1 MCRTIRCF
9 PSLWRSGTGQPIMRW
24 SRATVFTFIITIIL
38 PPHFEMPFAARRRG
52 KGLLTLRRSNRK
64 RLKRFHRPANP
75 AASEMTLSI
84 SRGFTPSSERGPCV
98 GRRPTVGD
106 GTADGKFTFVTSA
119 SYSRSTLTQGASRC
133 CLYLRLHRPFFLPP
147 FDQAFADAIALLQE
161 ARDHAD
167 HLSGAVITLH
177 YGLVLIN
184 DHGYALKERCQ
195 SGDVV

>member
-1 MCRTIRCF
+1 MRDWTARHAMEPSDCLRLHHHCHSTSHGLRCH
-9 PSLWRSGTGQPIMRW
+9 SLREAGGRDW
-24 SRATVFTFIITIIL
+24 
-38 PPHFEMPFAARRRG
+38 
-52 KGLLTLRRSNRK
+52 LTLRRSNRK
-64 RLKRFHRPANP
+64 RLKRFHRPAIP
-75 AASEMTLSI
+75 AASEITLSI
-84 SRGFTPSSERGPCV
+84 SRGFAPSSERGPCV

-119 SYSRSTLTQGASRC
+119 SYSRSTPTQGPSRC

-161 ARDHAD
+161 ACDHAS
-167 HLSGAVITLH
+167 HLSGTVITLD
-177 YGLVLIN
+177 YVLVLIN